1 MGTRLSRV
9 LGNSRHIVGNELALL
24 RLLGMG
30 RRHASLHMLLRR
42 QSAMLEGQQKR
53 RTSKAGSIGR
63 RLSAGDVRITRRR
76 IVPRAQFNRR
86 R

>member
-42 QSAMLEGQQKR
+42 LSAMPEAQQKR
-53 RTSKAGSIGR
+53 ADFKGGVDRAAAER
-63 RLSAGDVRITRRR
+63 R
-76 IVPRAQFNRR
+76 
-86 R
+86 

>member
-9 LGNSRHIVGNELALL
+9 LGNSRHIVGSELALL

-42 QSAMLEGQQKR
+42 RSAMPEGQQKKADFKGGVDRAAAER
-53 RTSKAGSIGR
+53 R
-63 RLSAGDVRITRRR
+63 
-76 IVPRAQFNRR
+76 
-86 R
+86 

>member
-30 RRHASLHMLLRR
+30 RRHASLNMLRR
-42 QSAMLEGQQKR
+42 RQPVAPEEQQEKADFKR
-53 RTSKAGSIGR
+53 MVDRAATER
-63 RLSAGDVRITRRR
+63 R
-76 IVPRAQFNRR
+76 
-86 R
+86 